1 MVNQLRSEHLKEK
14 KHATNWHEFHK
25 LWRAHYTGDYPG
37 VCILIP
43 INHFLLLSGCW

>member
-25 LWRAHYTGDYPG
+25 LRRETFVIREISGRFFSMMSKD
-37 VCILIP
+37 
-43 INHFLLLSGCW
+43 LLDALH